1 MIDRTKRRLKIVV
14 TTATIALTTFVGPAA
29 ASHDSL
35 DCSPP
40 SGLMPLFEFLHALEQ
55 VAFLGGATIGTLGFL
70 IAGALIMMPG
80 QERTRRGKEVASNVF
95 IGAVLLFSA
104 QIIMSF
110 IIAQFPAGC

>member
-1 MIDRTKRRLKIVV
+1 MAEKALRRLKIAA
-14 TTATIALTTFVGPAA
+14 TTALIGLTGFVGTAA
-29 ASHDSL
+29 ASHNSL
-35 DCSPP
+35 SCTPP
-40 SGLMPLFEFLHALEQ
+40 DGMMPLFEFLHALEQ

-70 IAGALIMMPG
+70 VAGGLIMMPG

-95 IGAVLLFSA
+95 IGAILLFSA